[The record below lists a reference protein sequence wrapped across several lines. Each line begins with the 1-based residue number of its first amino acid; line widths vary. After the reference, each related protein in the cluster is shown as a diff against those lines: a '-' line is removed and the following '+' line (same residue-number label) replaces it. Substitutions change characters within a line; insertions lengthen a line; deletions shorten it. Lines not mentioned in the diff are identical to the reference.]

1 MDIRQVIKKL
11 LNEEMGKVTT
21 SDAAEAE
28 KLAKKGLDVELTTE
42 ERLAEILRKNSKIG
56 DYIKD
61 FYKSDAP
68 QFKGKSKDERRKM
81 AIAAYLNEKKGKDLD
96 GDGDIDSDDYLKAR
110 DIAIKKAMQKEDID
124 LGHQDNEPG
133 MLKSDLY
140 HIGKY
145 AMELY
150 KIMDSL
156 EGKGEIDF
164 PHWWQSKIIKS
175 KSMLSSAKHYLEFEL
190 KEPQIDAMVGVAAE
204 EDIIN

>member
-110 DIAIKKAMQKEDID
+110 DIAIKKA
-124 LGHQDNEPG
+124 
-133 MLKSDLY
+133 
-140 HIGKY
+140 
-145 AMELY
+145 
-150 KIMDSL
+150 
-156 EGKGEIDF
+156 
-164 PHWWQSKIIKS
+164 IK
-175 KSMLSSAKHYLEFEL
+175 K
-190 KEPQIDAMVGVAAE
+190 
-204 EDIIN
+204 EDIINEEKISEDKIERVIKAVLKKEGGAAGLDPIKKAVKKLNVDKDFNLEKFIKKLNSVTKHRHGDYILK